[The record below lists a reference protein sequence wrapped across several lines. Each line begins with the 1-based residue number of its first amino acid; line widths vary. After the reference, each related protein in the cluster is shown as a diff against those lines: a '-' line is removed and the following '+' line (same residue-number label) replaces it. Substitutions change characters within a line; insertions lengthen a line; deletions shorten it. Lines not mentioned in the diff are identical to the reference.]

1 MRRVSFVRLGGVTNP
16 APAALAL
23 HGEGAVHLRH
33 SSVAF
38 DSILG
43 AHLLSI
49 LAAGRVCLDC
59 CMAGEVEHRR
69 EETSGR
75 AEPEVF
81 GRIDKKVKSKYQL
94 P

>member
-1 MRRVSFVRLGGVTNP
+1 MSRVSFVRLGGVTNP

-59 CMAGEVEHRR
+59 CMAG
-69 EETSGR
+69 
-75 AEPEVF
+75 
-81 GRIDKKVKSKYQL
+81 
-94 P
+94 